1 MIGPN
6 FQRYRV
12 ILVYVFVCIPE
23 YSAVFTFYYAAPSLN
38 LELNHSW
45 TSKNQHNF

>member
-23 YSAVFTFYYAAPSLN
+23 YSAVLTYPSYILFCCYK
-38 LELNHSW
+38 LKAGVKSLLD
-45 TSKNQHNF
+45 